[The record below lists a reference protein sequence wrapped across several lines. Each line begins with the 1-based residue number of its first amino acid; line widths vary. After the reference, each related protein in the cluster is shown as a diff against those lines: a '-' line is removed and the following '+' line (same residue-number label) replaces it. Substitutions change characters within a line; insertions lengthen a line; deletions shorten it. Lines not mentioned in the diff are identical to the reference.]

1 MSRES
6 VPVSKAG
13 FRNSVGRSP
22 LDAYGRSDRLKRPG
36 LHADQARWTL
46 PEKRLH
52 RTPVKTTAAAARGR
66 SRNAPMTQAEVSILY
81 PYKCL
86 KFMSK

>member
-1 MSRES
+1 
-6 VPVSKAG
+6 
-13 FRNSVGRSP
+13 
-22 LDAYGRSDRLKRPG
+22 

-52 RTPVKTTAAAARGR
+52 RTPVKAAAAAAPGR
-66 SRNAPMTQAEVSILY
+66 SRKALMTQAEVVILY

-86 KFMSK
+86 KFMSM